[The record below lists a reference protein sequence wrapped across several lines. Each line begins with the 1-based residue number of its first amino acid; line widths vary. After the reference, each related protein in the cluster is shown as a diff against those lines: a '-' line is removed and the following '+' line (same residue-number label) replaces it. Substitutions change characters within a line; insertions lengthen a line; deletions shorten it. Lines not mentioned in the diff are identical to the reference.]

1 MGKAVPVF
9 APKPLQIR
17 RIDLDRPWAWLAK
30 GWQDMR
36 RNPGVSLAYGIVA
49 AVTSYVLTLGLIWAD
64 MLYLLL
70 PLAGGF
76 LLVGPILTVGLYE
89 ISRRAEEGLPTSLGE
104 AIGAVARNGL
114 QIALMGLAL
123 LLLWFFWV
131 RTAALL
137 FFLYFGL
144 EPPSLENLIVNTFL
158 TADSLPF
165 LVLGT
170 VIGAGFAFV
179 AYSISVISVP
189 LLLDQ
194 PEASVVE
201 AIAASVRAVQTNFM
215 PLLLWGMLIVVFIAF
230 GLVTLYLG
238 LVITLPLVGHASWHA
253 YRDLVTVGEEAG

>member
-1 MGKAVPVF
+1 MGQAVPVF
-9 APKPLQIR
+9 APKPLRIR
-17 RIDLDRPWAWLAK
+17 RIELDRPWAWLAK

-36 RNPGVSLAYGIVA
+36 RNPGVSLAYGIAA
-49 AVTSYVLTLGLIWAD
+49 AVTSYVLTLGLIWMD

-89 ISRRAEEGLPTSLGE
+89 ISRRAEEGLPTGLME
-104 AIGAVARNGL
+104 ALLAFRRNGL
-114 QIALMGLAL
+114 QIALMGVAL

-144 EPPSLENLIVNTFL
+144 EPPSVENLIVQTFL
-158 TADSLPF
+158 TADALPF
-165 LVLGT
+165 LVIGT
-170 VIGAGFAFV
+170 ITGALFAFV

-189 LLLDQ
+189 LLLDR
-194 PEASVVE
+194 PEASIIE
-201 AIAASVRAVQTNFM
+201 AIAASVRAVQTNPM
-215 PLLLWGMLIVVFIAF
+215 AMLLWGLLIVVFIAF

-253 YRDLVTVGEEAG
+253 YRELVTTEEEAG